1 VDKLTLAQVCRTAEH
16 AKSSPQE
23 MHCAMWTHG
32 QVAQMAQALLDSQQ
46 AIRESVG
53 ACVEFGDILER
64 KGNGGHEIARTIG
77 RNLARALLEH
87 SAYGQ

>member
-46 AIRESVG
+46 AISG
-53 ACVEFGDILER
+53 ALDVAHDPIVEQILE
-64 KGNGGHEIARTIG
+64 A
-77 RNLARALLEH
+77 ALLPE
-87 SAYGQ
+87 GLGRR